1 MSEQPELK
9 RAPQVGDRS
18 PDGSRV
24 YDGKYWVVQRT
35 EPTVEEYAPRF
46 ERPTPTLE
54 FPPERSGFGLGGV
67 VVASAVGLVLAYSPY
82 PAIPTDSLDAAMQ
95 ELAIW
100 LLIRTWGTLIA
111 VFLILSIGRRAID
124 VQLLRSMIVAFVLG
138 FVFYLAV
145 TYLFLGLSLLG
156 VPGPSRVPPI
166 ALPFIGGALWAV
178 TLGPVIAIAATL
190 ANLLWYRSFR
200 SLKPWLLVRR
210 DVRRT

>member
-1 MSEQPELK
+1 ME
-9 RAPQVGDRS
+9 RGPQIGDKS

-24 YDGKYWVVQRT
+24 YDGTYWVAQRT
-35 EPTVEEYAPRF
+35 EPTIEEYPPRF
-46 ERPTPTLE
+46 EPHVPTLE
-54 FPPERSGFGLGGV
+54 FRPERTGFGFGGV
-67 VVASAVGLVLAYSPY
+67 IVASAVGLALAYSPH
-82 PAIPTDSLDAAMQ
+82 PGIPTDSLDTAMQ
-95 ELAIW
+95 ELAIS

-138 FVFYLAV
+138 FVFSLAF

-156 VPGPSRVPPI
+156 LRGTSRIPPI
-166 ALPFIGGALWAV
+166 VLPFIGGAIWAV

-210 DVRRT
+210 EITRG